1 MGSEERKF
9 DKAWIHE
16 ISPSRTEVRV
26 LPVID
31 EQTGHPNSDLD
42 IRYNTFTSGEDFA
55 ADVLQFLDEFSA
67 QFDITAVLNA
77 APVSEAFDASAQT
90 LTVVKD
96 WPTKALHDKHQ
107 AFVEQIDWSTV
118 TPLVAT
124 VLTSGVEV

>member
-1 MGSEERKF
+1 M
-9 DKAWIHE
+9 AY
-16 ISPSRTEVRV
+16 RV
-26 LPVID
+26 TKTH
-31 EQTGHPNSDLD
+31 TGHTWNAAYPDPVPSNVTEFDAVFEARTVSQIVSDIDALGLTD
-42 IRYNTFTSGEDFA
+42 WATYKD
-55 ADVLQFLDEFSA
+55 
-67 QFDITAVLNA
+67 DITAVLNA

-118 TPLVAT
+118 TPLIAT